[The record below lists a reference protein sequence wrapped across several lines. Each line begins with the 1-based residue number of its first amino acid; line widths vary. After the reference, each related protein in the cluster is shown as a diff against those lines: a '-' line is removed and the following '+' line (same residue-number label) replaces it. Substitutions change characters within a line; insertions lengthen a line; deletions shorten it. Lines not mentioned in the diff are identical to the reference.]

1 MMQTRTRK
9 IFMALVG
16 AYLVYMGVQLI
27 NSVLEGNPQNKIL
40 FIICGVVFALFGAA
54 TVIFNIMEFIKAGK
68 AEQDA
73 AEEEEEGQTDV
84 DDTVEADAV
93 QAADVDEQEEDKD
106 SEEGK

>member
-1 MMQTRTRK
+1 MQTRTRK

-73 AEEEEEGQTDV
+73 AEEEGQTDV

>member
-1 MMQTRTRK
+1 MQTRTRK

-73 AEEEEEGQTDV
+73 SEEEEEDQIAV
-84 DDTVEADAV
+84 DDTAEADAA
-93 QAADVDEQEEDKD
+93 QITGVDEQEEDKD

>member
-1 MMQTRTRK
+1 MQTRTRK